1 MQENPIDLTLED
13 DDEELTALMN
23 SFAENGGG
31 QKKASDAFQNL
42 LVAPVYMLKEAMAEF
57 IANKPNDQLYTLKK
71 FPLDRV
77 HYNDTTRLM
86 LVITYLSPAVLQTY
100 LAYLK
105 ETYPLKAEPNP
116 EDHIVSLSPMEKSD
130 KVKIKANQDSIKDFK
145 KLLKEVTDYN
155 QKLTEV
161 MESVRQ
167 FGTVA
172 SLGDETLETEGLT
185 KTYYRFP
192 INDKEDYTNA
202 FLKEAWVIA
211 AALMQ
216 TVARTVVTD
225 VTRQELEKPAEP
237 DANQALNLG
246 GVLVHQVQTIVIKD
260 EELAPATT
268 GVDEYGIY
276 DITGHKD
283 VTFYFATPEAAQ
295 HFEQNKDHINQ
306 LFDKYNRY
314 YRER

>member
-1 MQENPIDLTLED
+1 MQENPTDPNLED
-13 DDEELTALMN
+13 DEDPELTALMN

-31 QKKASDAFQNL
+31 LKKANDDFQAL
-42 LVAPVYMLKEAMAEF
+42 LVAPLYMLKDAMAAF
-57 IANKPNDQLYTLKK
+57 VDNKPSDQLYALKK

-86 LVITYLSPAVLQTY
+86 LAATYLSPAVLQLY
-100 LAYLK
+100 GAYLK
-105 ETYPLKAEPNP
+105 ETFPLQEVPKPA
-116 EDHIVSLSPMEKSD
+116 DHVTSLSPIDQTD
-130 KVKIKANQDSIKDFK
+130 KVKMKAHQDSIKEYK
-145 KLLKEVTDYN
+145 KLLKDVTDYN

-172 SLGDETLETEGLT
+172 SLGDETLDTEDLP
-185 KTYYRFP
+185 KVYYRFP

-216 TVARTVVTD
+216 TVARTMITD
-225 VTRQELEKPAEP
+225 VTRQELNKPAEP
-237 DANQALNLG
+237 DASQAVNMG
-246 GVLVHQVQTIVIKD
+246 GVLVHQVQTIVIED
-260 EELAPATT
+260 EKPET

-283 VTFYFATPEAAQ
+283 ITFYFATPEAAQ
-295 HFEQNKDHINQ
+295 GFEQNKEHLDQ

>member
-1 MQENPIDLTLED
+1 MQENPIDPTLEED

-31 QKKASDAFQNL
+31 QKKASDAFQAL

-57 IANKPNDQLYTLKK
+57 IANKASDQLYALKK
-71 FPLDRV
+71 FPLYRV

-86 LVITYLSPAVLQTY
+86 LVVTYLSPAMLQTY
-100 LAYLK
+100 LAYLID
-105 ETYPLKAEPNP
+105 TYPLKAEPKP
-116 EDHIVSLSPMEKSD
+116 EDHIVLLSPMEKGD

-167 FGTVA
+167 FGTIA
-172 SLGDETLETEGLT
+172 SLGDETLVTKGLP
-185 KTYYRFP
+185 KTYYRFAV
-192 INDKEDYTNA
+192 NDKEDYTNA
-202 FLKEAWVIA
+202 FLKDAWVIA

-216 TVARTVVTD
+216 TVARTTVTD
-225 VTRQELEKPAEP
+225 VTRYELEKPAEP
-237 DANQALNLG
+237 DANQSLNLG
-246 GVLVHQVQTIVIKD
+246 GILAHPVQTIAAKD
-260 EELAPATT
+260 EEPLT
-268 GVDEYGIY
+268 GVDQYGIY

-295 HFEQNKDHINQ
+295 YFEQNKDHIDQ